1 MNSTPPSGADWEAWA
16 ERQRQAYLDLEA
28 ERDEARATKDVHK
41 ERATAAEARAH
52 DAEAKRDALRDD
64 ALAAVERMRAERDA
78 LAARVV
84 AVQRILAAT
93 YYNPAKAL
101 SDIREALR

>member
-1 MNSTPPSGADWEAWA
+1 MSTDDDGLSPEDRRLVDDAV
-16 ERQRQAYLDLEA
+16 ERMRA

-41 ERATAAEARAH
+41 ERATQAEARAH